1 MKTLRVLIVED
12 EFLASIDLE
21 GLIYEIVS
29 PAIVIAKGSAASA
42 KKVLN
47 ERLDF
52 AFLDIDVTNGKTFE
66 LAWLLE
72 KKGVPFVF
80 ISGASRDEL
89 PDDLRILPFIPKP
102 FRPSQ
107 VKQALASR

>member
-21 GLIYEIVS
+21 SMIYEIS
-29 PAIVIAKGSAASA
+29 PAFVIAKGSVASA

-47 ERLDF
+47 EPLDF
-52 AFLDIDVTNGKTFE
+52 AFLDIDMTNGKTFE

-72 KKGVPFVF
+72 RKGVPFVF
-80 ISGASRDEL
+80 TSGASQDEL

-107 VKQALASR
+107 IRQALASR